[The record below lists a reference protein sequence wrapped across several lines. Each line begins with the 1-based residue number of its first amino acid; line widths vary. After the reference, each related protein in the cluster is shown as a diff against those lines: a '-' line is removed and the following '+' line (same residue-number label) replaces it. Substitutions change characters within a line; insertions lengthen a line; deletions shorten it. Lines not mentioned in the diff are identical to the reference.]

1 MGRDTSGVYALR
13 CHSEDATRSHGRR
26 HVTGTVEIA
35 GPRRGLAG
43 GTQRLMGRLVKATQ
57 DAISAVT
64 SAMAAGEDRPG
75 QRHMAAAIAQAIED
89 GRHLLVKAGTGTGK
103 TIAYL
108 VPVLL
113 SGRRAVVATAT
124 LALQDQLVQH
134 DLPLV
139 AAALER
145 EYTCAVLKGRSNYV
159 CLQRVSEALAAPD
172 ELDLGP
178 DRAGTVRDE
187 VRQLVAWTATA
198 RTGDRAELSFEP
210 SPSAWAAVSVGS
222 RECPGAARCPQGGPC
237 FAERAR
243 RAAAEAQIVVVNTH
257 LYGAHLASGG
267 VVLPEHDVV
276 VIDEAHVFEAVVSA
290 TAGVE
295 LTGGRIR
302 AFRSATTSVLTGVEA
317 DRLAT
322 DLDHAADRLRAW
334 LCEHEGRALAL
345 PVDRQL
351 ADVLGST
358 RLRIDNARRLL
369 GELPGELA
377 AEVAGRKLRA
387 LQASVSLL
395 NDVDQV
401 LAYQGGGEVAW
412 VEGSGSANNPTR
424 RLAPIDVGPAWQKG
438 LWDKPAVILTSAT
451 LPLATAK
458 QLGVPADRYETLD
471 VGSPFDYP
479 NQALLYCA
487 SHLPDPR
494 QDGYEDQLIEEIERL
509 VVAAGGRTLALFT
522 SWKRM
527 QTATAALRPR
537 LPWTVLAQGDLP
549 KPALLERFGGD
560 ETSCLFATTS
570 FWQGV
575 DVPGAALSLVTID
588 RLPFPRPD
596 DPLAQARRDAA
607 APRGFG
613 AVDLPH
619 AATLLAQAAGRL
631 IRTRTDRGVVAV
643 LDRRLAT
650 ARNYRW
656 DLINALPPMRRTK
669 DRAEA
674 EEFLRSIRDARPKSS
689 PRS

>member
-1 MGRDTSGVYALR
+1 M
-13 CHSEDATRSHGRR
+13 
-26 HVTGTVEIA
+26 
-35 GPRRGLAG
+35 PREVVGWKDS
-43 GTQRLMGRLVKATQ
+43 TPMGRLAKATD

-64 SAMAAGEDRPG
+64 DAMAAGEDRAG
-75 QRHMAAAIAQAIED
+75 QRQMAQAIARAIEE
-89 GRHLLVKAGTGTGK
+89 GRHLLVQAGTGTGK

-113 SGRRAVVATAT
+113 SGRRTVVTTAT

-139 AAALER
+139 AGALGR
-145 EYTCAVLKGRSNYV
+145 EYSCAVLKGRSNYV
-159 CLQRVSEALAAPD
+159 CLQRISEAIAAPD
-172 ELDLGP
+172 QLDIGV
-178 DRAGTVRDE
+178 DRGGQVQDE
-187 VRQLVAWTATA
+187 VRQLVAWAATA

-210 SPSAWAAVSVGS
+210 SAAAWSAVSVS
-222 RECPGAARCPQGGPC
+222 ARECPGAPRCPLGGPC
-237 FAERAR
+237 FSERAR

-267 VVLPEHDVV
+267 VVLPEHDIVV
-276 VIDEAHVFEAVVSA
+276 VDEAHVLEDVICA

-295 LTGGRIR
+295 LTGGRVR
-302 AFRSATTSVLTGVEA
+302 AFRVATTSVLTGAEA

-322 DLDHAADRLRAW
+322 ELDGTADRLRGW
-334 LCEHEGRALAL
+334 LSDNEGRALAVPL
-345 PVDRQL
+345 DPVL
-351 ADVLGST
+351 ADLLATT
-358 RLRIDNARRLL
+358 RLRVDRARGLL
-369 GELPGELA
+369 GELRSDLPS
-377 AEVAGRKLRA
+377 EVAGRKLRA
-387 LQASVSLL
+387 MQAAASFLADL
-395 NDVDQV
+395 DQL
-401 LAYQGGGEVAW
+401 LAYRGGGEVAW
-412 VEGSGSANNPTR
+412 VEGSGPNANPTL
-424 RLAPIDVGPAWQKG
+424 RLAPIDVGPTLEKG
-438 LWDKPAVILTSAT
+438 LWDKYAVVLTSAT
-451 LPLATAK
+451 LPTTTAK
-458 QLGVPADRYETLD
+458 RLGVPKDHHDVLD

-494 QDGYEDQLIEEIERL
+494 QPGYEEALIEEIERL

-527 QTATAALRPR
+527 QAATAVLRPR

-549 KPALLERFGGD
+549 KPALLERFGAE

-596 DPLAQARRDAA
+596 DPMAQARRDAS

-631 IRTRTDRGVVAV
+631 IRTRSDRGVVAV

-650 ARNYRW
+650 ARTYRW
-656 DLINALPPMRRTK
+656 DLINALPPMRRSK
-669 DRAEA
+669 DRSEA
-674 EEFLRSIRDARPKSS
+674 EDFLRAIRDGRADPA
-689 PRS
+689 PTG